1 MNTSVDSIWHRENWA
16 RDRSG
21 PLYMQ
26 LRQHIENAILSGQL
40 NAGEPLPSEREIAS
54 IGNVSRVTVRKAV
67 TELAQKGFVVQ
78 KRGSGTTVAPPE
90 EKLQQSLSRLT
101 SFSEDMSRRGQSVS
115 STPLERGLFSPSPQ
129 ETLTLG
135 LPADS
140 LVARIS
146 RLRLADGLPLAI
158 ERASLSP
165 QFLPHPEKVDGSLYA
180 LSGP

>member
-21 PLYMQ
+21 PLYLQ

-40 NAGEPLPSEREIAS
+40 NAGEPLPSEREIAI
-54 IGNVSRVTVRKAV
+54 IGDVSRVTVRKAV

-101 SFSEDMSRRGQSVS
+101 SFSEDMSRRGQNVS
-115 STPLERGLFSPSPQ
+115 STPFGTRLVFAFSARNPYPWTARRQSCCAH
-129 ETLTLG
+129 
-135 LPADS
+135 LPA
-140 LVARIS
+140 A
-146 RLRLADGLPLAI
+146 AC
-158 ERASLSP
+158 
-165 QFLPHPEKVDGSLYA
+165 
-180 LSGP
+180 